1 MSTRRTPPEGKVLG
15 HTAKGEGDKTYN
27 PPKGDKECNMFC
39 YAALADKQ
47 TGTLYTDATGALPVK
62 SLEGNQYYYVAYDYD
77 HNYIFAEPISDV
89 KDDTIIKAMKNKFA
103 LLE

>member
-1 MSTRRTPPEGKVLG
+1 MLW
-15 HTAKGEGDKTYN
+15 HTSKGEGNNTYN
-27 PPKGDKECNMFC
+27 PPEEDGVCNMFC

-77 HNYIFAEPISDV
+77 RNYIFANPISDV
-89 KDDTIIKAMKNKFA
+89 KDNTIITKKKFSPQS
-103 LLE
+103 